1 MSSSLAQ
8 SFVAP
13 CLSDVQA
20 LPLLAGTAT
29 NAPHNTESMCTVPL
43 VSHNHDNSSV
53 MQILA
58 QTMEPAYLW
67 CDKLNQ
73 TPIIFL
79 QLDPVPLMKLKEVLS
94 SESSPLDL
102 ADVCS

>member
-1 MSSSLAQ
+1 MQ
-8 SFVAP
+8 T
-13 CLSDVQA
+13 

-29 NAPHNTESMCTVPL
+29 NAPHNTETMCTVPV
-43 VSHNHDNSSV
+43 VSHNLDNFSV

-58 QTMEPAYLW
+58 QTTEPAYLW

-73 TPIIFL
+73 APIVFL
-79 QLDPVPLMKLKEVLS
+79 QLDPEPLMKLKEVLS
-94 SESSPLDL
+94 SESSPLGL